1 MESKIQ
7 YEQENAMMFAKLEQL
22 SGKVETRIAEAKS
35 YEQEVVGLRYELKQV
50 IQERD
55 DLRMKLSFIKKHKS
69 EEVTIP
75 TEIDV
80 LSAQNFSIRNKI
92 AKIVTDI
99 DGQEIGEEGVR
110 ELIRTIISEID
121 DCIGLLQ

>member
-1 MESKIQ
+1 MESKKQ
-7 YEQENAMMFAKLEQL
+7 YEEENAMMFAKLEQL
-22 SGKVETRIAEAKS
+22 SGKVENRIAEAKS

-55 DLRMKLSFIKKHKS
+55 DLRKKLSFIKKHNS
-69 EEVTIP
+69 EQATIP

-92 AKIVTDI
+92 ARIVTDI
-99 DGQEIGEEGVR
+99 EGQEISEEGVR
-110 ELIRTIISEID
+110 ELIQTIISEID
-121 DCIGLLQ
+121 DCISLLQ